1 MCRGGGF
8 ALWSQISVWHT
19 PLVLRKQIVPIG
31 ARLPFWSN
39 SANQR
44 MQMRPATCLFLEN
57 RFKICWICK
66 VIVSGRRYTLGGL
79 LWQLECRIAD
89 GAHVQ
94 CPSVPG
100 SRWSAIRLL
109 THVPYVTKAKCHPL
123 FMKADKPRTFFYS
136 PEFFHEM
143 KTTNEICSFRVN
155 LGTKLSFHETNSFL
169 RTVLSDVIPMDI
181 IR

>member
-1 MCRGGGF
+1 MSWGWLC
-8 ALWSQISVWHT
+8 ALISDFSLTHPPRLTKTNRPNRRQVAI
-19 PLVLRKQIVPIG
+19 LVEFGQ
-31 ARLPFWSN
+31 STY
-39 SANQR
+39 ANE
-44 MQMRPATCLFLEN
+44 ASHLSLFIEN
-57 RFKICWICK
+57 CFKICWICK

-155 LGTKLSFHETNSFL
+155 LGTLKIHFS
-169 RTVLSDVIPMDI
+169 VLYSLM
-181 IR
+181 